1 MFHCW
6 RLAAVFQVRCFLPKH
21 YAVFHCYNY
30 FDVDLIA
37 AVYVYKLFHKHFL
50 QHT

>member
-1 MFHCW
+1 MDVS
-6 RLAAVFQVRCFLPKH
+6 LLIVARCFVLKH
-21 YAVFHCYNY
+21 RAVFHCNNY

-50 QHT
+50 QRA